1 MRPRTLSPSTRE
13 GVGEGGSDV
22 KVYNSF
28 LVRCWSLSDADRLVS
43 ERFSVEHFQ
52 TGERSRPG
60 NLDQVRQWITDACAC
75 SGDVRSTSP
84 EAVDAPDGAEA
95 ENGART

>member
-1 MRPRTLSPSTRE
+1 M
-13 GVGEGGSDV
+13 

-28 LVRCWSLSDADRLVS
+28 LVRCWTLSDDDRPVC

-60 NLDQVRQWITDACAC
+60 SLDQVRQWITDACDY
-75 SGDVRSTSP
+75 SGDVRST
-84 EAVDAPDGAEA
+84 
-95 ENGART
+95 